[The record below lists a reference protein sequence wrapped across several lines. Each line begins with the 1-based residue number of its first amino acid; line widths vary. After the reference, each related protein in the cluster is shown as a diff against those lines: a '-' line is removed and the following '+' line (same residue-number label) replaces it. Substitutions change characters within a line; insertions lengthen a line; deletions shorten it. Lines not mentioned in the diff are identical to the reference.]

1 MDRRPTMVA
10 LVAGAVLVSA
20 CGAAGHAA
28 PSSTITRLDV
38 ARGASAQLGQQTH
51 EPAPTIDCAND
62 LPDAAGATEQCAET
76 DFTRGQ
82 RHSVTV
88 RIDRLDGNTPH
99 YSVVVGDAPL
109 PPPEN

>member
-10 LVAGAVLVSA
+10 LAAGAALVSA
-20 CGAAGHAA
+20 CGAAGHGA
-28 PSSTITRLDV
+28 PPPTVSRLDV

>member
-10 LVAGAVLVSA
+10 LVAGAVLTSA

-28 PSSTITRLDV
+28 PPPTITRLDV

-88 RIDRLDGNTPH
+88 RIDRLDGTTPH

>member
-1 MDRRPTMVA
+1 MVA

-62 LPDAAGATEQCAET
+62 LPDAAGATEQWAET

>member
-1 MDRRPTMVA
+1 
-10 LVAGAVLVSA
+10 
-20 CGAAGHAA
+20 
-28 PSSTITRLDV
+28 V